1 MATEVPVT
9 PSQVKAAKRI
19 VERDSANGRET
30 SEAIRK
36 IAEATAEPLPGQRTT
51 RIIQKTDHSDTQ
63 VRTTRQVTGE
73 VLWSAQAESDLEDIA
88 PVIRQQLRR
97 NAGVTLPD
105 TQPCA
110 WAGSAH
116 GIMWHRGINH
126 EQEHRV
132 EELEE
137 EDADGIQPRDYY
149 LFYRK
154 LDPNGFE
161 VLAVRSIHQ
170 IANLARH
177 TRRESSSDADDFD
190 QWLMEMAPAIV
201 GRSHGSSE

>member
-88 PVIRQQLRR
+88 PVIRQ
-97 NAGVTLPD
+97 
-105 TQPCA
+105 
-110 WAGSAH
+110 
-116 GIMWHRGINH
+116 
-126 EQEHRV
+126 
-132 EELEE
+132 
-137 EDADGIQPRDYY
+137 
-149 LFYRK
+149 
-154 LDPNGFE
+154 
-161 VLAVRSIHQ
+161 
-170 IANLARH
+170 
-177 TRRESSSDADDFD
+177 
-190 QWLMEMAPAIV
+190 
-201 GRSHGSSE
+201 